1 MKKRMTMMATIMMP
15 IIIVMLARKKKMG
28 NIKIMTMKVNLD
40 ADNYFKAKATLMAKA
55 PMMVVMVN

>member
-1 MKKRMTMMATIMMP
+1 MT
-15 IIIVMLARKKKMG
+15 RKKTTG
-28 NIKIMTMKVNLD
+28 NFRIMTMKVNLD